1 MSYNDS
7 LLPGVKNSYC
17 SSWSLS
23 CPCLWIQ
30 EEKEGESICS
40 SLSQLIISLSLSFQ
54 PHKPFPSSS
63 SSLILV
69 SHWFSLSFFVII
81 TKNHRMEGKR
91 MKESKE
97 LLRLPLS
104 FPSFILP
111 LKFLLHLLFT
121 HHLSQ
126 FLFRFFSINS
136 VLHHQSLFL
145 KILTFFS
152 IFFGDNLISL
162 RGSSFNEIDL
172 QVTYFA
178 IRLSHLKVSH
188 KFSDFFPLLLPLL
201 PLKPTKR
208 TVAHTKRKCIFLF
221 ILFLLFNHLCSFF
234 DDTDC
239 IYYSY
244 TIHSAL
250 ILYKRWRS
258 ERMQIH
264 QTKSQSNS
272 QIHPSKQRKKYILSH
287 L

>member
-1 MSYNDS
+1 MKSQERSSWRTWSRRRREGHWTQQTTKTWFNLNSCSTKKRRMMSYNDS

-54 PHKPFPSSS
+54 PHKPFPS

-136 VLHHQSLFL
+136 VLHHQSL
-145 KILTFFS
+145 
-152 IFFGDNLISL
+152 SL
-162 RGSSFNEIDL
+162 S
-172 QVTYFA
+172 
-178 IRLSHLKVSH
+178 
-188 KFSDFFPLLLPLL
+188 
-201 PLKPTKR
+201 
-208 TVAHTKRKCIFLF
+208 
-221 ILFLLFNHLCSFF
+221 
-234 DDTDC
+234 
-239 IYYSY
+239 
-244 TIHSAL
+244 
-250 ILYKRWRS
+250 
-258 ERMQIH
+258 
-264 QTKSQSNS
+264 
-272 QIHPSKQRKKYILSH
+272 
-287 L
+287 